1 MKLHSHLFSLSLLVI
16 AALAV
21 FPPIAQALPKNCGK
35 TFTQDGQIHCVKVET
50 ASEEGAVLNVVSPL
64 PEGQK
69 GWEYRTYRV
78 LISCRNIKNLPKT
91 VTLVESHL
99 VDSSGKKT
107 YHSTNSADLP
117 INSMGGQLGWQAHLT
132 TCRKN

>member
-1 MKLHSHLFSLSLLVI
+1 VKTTPFLLLSITAI
-16 AALAV
+16 ATLAV
-21 FPPIAQALPKNCGK
+21 FPSIAQALPKNCGK
-35 TFTQDGQIHCVKVET
+35 TFTHDGQKHCVKVET

-78 LISCRNIKNLPKT
+78 LNSCRNIKNPPKT

-99 VDSSGKKT
+99 VDGSGKMT
-107 YHSTNSADLP
+107 YHSTSSADIP

>member
-1 MKLHSHLFSLSLLVI
+1 MKTTSFLLLSVTAI
-16 AALAV
+16 ATLAV
-21 FPPIAQALPKNCGK
+21 FPSIAQALPKNCGK
-35 TFTQDGQIHCVKVET
+35 TFTHDGQKHCVKVET

-78 LISCRNIKNLPKT
+78 LNSCRNIKNPPKT

-99 VDSSGKKT
+99 VDGSGKMT
-107 YHSTNSADLP
+107 YHSTSSADIP
-117 INSMGGQLGWQAHLT
+117 INSMEGQLGWQAHLT

>member
-1 MKLHSHLFSLSLLVI
+1 VKTTPFLLLSVTAI
-16 AALAV
+16 ATLAV
-21 FPPIAQALPKNCGK
+21 FPSIAQALPKNCGK
-35 TFTQDGQIHCVKVET
+35 TFTHDGQKHCVKVET

-78 LISCRNIKNLPKT
+78 LNSCRNIKNPPKT

-99 VDSSGKKT
+99 VDGSGKMT
-107 YHSTNSADLP
+107 NHSTSSADIP

>member
-1 MKLHSHLFSLSLLVI
+1 MKTTPFLLLSVTAI
-16 AALAV
+16 ATLAV
-21 FPPIAQALPKNCGK
+21 FPSIAQALPKNCGK
-35 TFTQDGQIHCVKVET
+35 TFTHDGQKHCVKVET

-78 LISCRNIKNLPKT
+78 LNSCRNIKNPPKT

-99 VDSSGKKT
+99 VDGSGKMT
-107 YHSTNSADLP
+107 NHSTSSADIP